1 MLFSATWEIGEM
13 ETPTELKEVVIPPE
27 RAVFWMDRFGRW
39 CNESGRFRHKKL
51 IDYFNSS
58 IRRDGHGYFVEQ
70 IRETVREKVYFLYED
85 TPLFVV
91 DVSLGPP
98 IDFLL
103 NTGERLPLI
112 PDRLFV
118 HGDDLYMEREAE
130 RIKFTDRVLLKIA
143 GLIDFDGRHYAISVD
158 GRWHTLA
165 ER

>member
-1 MLFSATWEIGEM
+1 M
-13 ETPTELKEVVIPPE
+13 EPQVEPKEVVIPPE

-58 IRRDGHGYFVEQ
+58 IRRDAHGYFVEQ
-70 IRETVREKVYFLYED
+70 IREPVREKVYFLYED
-85 TPLFVV
+85 TPLFFV

-98 IDFLL
+98 IDLLL
-103 NTGERLPLI
+103 NTGERLPLV
-112 PDRLFV
+112 PERLFV
-118 HGDDLYMEREAE
+118 HGDDLYMERGEE

-143 GLIDFDGRHYAISVD
+143 GLIDFDGRHYTLCVD
-158 GRWHTLA
+158 GRLHTLS